1 MQAAGADTPPGAQA
15 AVIAA
20 DVRAQSATA
29 RNAILL
35 AAGVEAAV
43 TEGGRDVARLR
54 DMLPPLAGG
63 VTPHLY
69 PHPMTSDRE

>member
-1 MQAAGADTPPGAQA
+1 MQTAGADTPPGAQA
-15 AVIAA
+15 AVIAV
-20 DVRAQSATA
+20 DVRAQLAIA

-35 AAGVEAAV
+35 PVGVEAAV
-43 TEGGRDVARLR
+43 TGGGRDVARLR
-54 DMLPPLAGG
+54 DMPRPLADG